1 MSQSVDEMPAVVQ
14 VVQKK
19 QLFNQYI
26 STINMTSLVADVQK
40 QNNHKQLKWT
50 AYQIVERSD
59 NKNFKASVFVLFW
72 S

>member
-1 MSQSVDEMPAVVQ
+1 MRQIRAFSVELRVSSLRYRARKMSQSVDEMPAVVQ

-40 QNNHKQLKWT
+40 QNNHKQLK
-50 AYQIVERSD
+50 
-59 NKNFKASVFVLFW
+59 
-72 S
+72 

>member
-19 QLFNQYI
+19 HLFNQYI

-40 QNNHKQLKWT
+40 QNNHKQLK
-50 AYQIVERSD
+50 
-59 NKNFKASVFVLFW
+59 
-72 S
+72 